1 MYKIHNLFKLPFK
14 KGRLLWTKDTG
25 DSTMSGDM
33 YLMSH
38 LSAVHIKANG
48 KKKTYDLGSGLT
60 TQSLA
65 LALANQGV
73 SAANANTMGLIKYMT
88 SGTGSTAAAAQDFQL
103 QTQSGNVTGALTPTL
118 GLSADNSTMQWVGTI
133 SYGGAVAVTE
143 WGLFAGGG
151 TVGSQYNTAS
161 DSFTATTATP
171 TANPSWTVNQ
181 WAGMYIVQVASA
193 TSVIGLIT
201 SNTGTALTINP
212 GWANQTA
219 GGGSGSTPAGNTAM
233 NIYPLM
239 ADHKVFS
246 AINVNNGD
254 SIQFTYTLTVNSGG

>member
-1 MYKIHNLFKLPFK
+1 MKPIHEIIKLPFK
-14 KGRLLWTKDTG
+14 KGRLLWTPDTG
-25 DSTMSGDM
+25 DSTMVGEM

-38 LSAVHIKANG
+38 LSAVHIKADG
-48 KKKTYDLGSGLT
+48 TRKRYDLGSGLT

-73 SAANANTMGLIKYMT
+73 SAANANTMGLLKYMT
-88 SGTGSTAAAAQDFQL
+88 SGTGVTAAAAQDFQL
-103 QTQSGNVTGALTPTL
+103 QTQNGNVTGALTPTL

-133 SYGGAVAVTE
+133 SYGGSVAVTE

-161 DSFTATTATP
+161 DSFTGTTATP

-201 SNTGTALTINP
+201 SNSATALTINP

-219 GGGSGSTPAGNTAM
+219 GGGAGSTPSSNTAM

-246 AINVNNGD
+246 AINVNSGD
-254 SIQFTYTLTVNSGG
+254 SIQFTYTLICNSGG